1 MCTIIVTIRSVLWA
15 VMTIAG
21 SLMILVSLFTNR
33 WLIGGF
39 QVPTSA
45 ISISISL
52 NSALDKFGDIAS
64 GRPIDDKVAV
74 GIFLDCVKPEGSL
87 VSVLSCQ
94 WLLLFLHFSPLFQI
108 FEGEC
113 IPRLDE
119 LVKQIKSEDDNVFP
133 HAWKGG
139 IGCFTLGLAIMILT
153 VLLALLT
160 PCCRSCMC
168 CSVFWVR

>member
-39 QVPTSA
+39 QVPSSA
-45 ISISISL
+45 NSFANSF

-87 VSVLSCQ
+87 VSVSVN
-94 WLLLFLHFSPLFQI
+94 I
-108 FEGEC
+108 
-113 IPRLDE
+113 
-119 LVKQIKSEDDNVFP
+119 VKP
-133 HAWKGG
+133 
-139 IGCFTLGLAIMILT
+139 
-153 VLLALLT
+153 
-160 PCCRSCMC
+160 
-168 CSVFWVR
+168 